1 MQSCSQVVESDHMNF
16 DAFSKCLQLDLFYV
30 NYIACQVCK
39 YSVLD
44 IYIIG
49 AMVEGQV
56 NQS

>member
-16 DAFSKCLQLDLFYV
+16 DVFSKGLQLDLFPV
-30 NYIACQVCK
+30 TYIACQVCK
-39 YSVLD
+39 YSIFD